1 MERPP
6 FGLSDHA
13 TIELQPKERAH
24 MKQSTITIKARD
36 LRPSKR
42 QAMSSYLESVDVYAM
57 TSPLETCVKKVS
69 LQEEIMTTGLDCILP
84 VQSRRVH
91 STEPPW
97 ITSTLK
103 ELIQARQRALSRGD
117 NQHFREFRN
126 RVNRE
131 RKGCRAKYF
140 QAKVE
145 HLKECKPSAWW
156 TEVKKLSGS
165 SPAFMERSYI
175 TTSLQ
180 HLYGPTDN
188 VNLANIISKAFLSP
202 MRSFTPIPADYVID
216 PTNSATQQPAF
227 VVSKE
232 SVYKKLIKLNRTK
245 AHGPDGWV
253 LKENADLLA
262 EPIADI
268 LNSSYREGRLPPSW
282 KEANVVPVPEQ
293 KPVQDINKHLR
304 PISLTPIL
312 SKIAEE
318 YVVESYVKP
327 AVLQKIDPQQFG
339 TIPKSSTTHALI
351 SMIHYWAKSTDGNG
365 STTRVMLFDFR
376 KAFDLI
382 DHHVL
387 ARKLSSYDIP

>member
-1 MERPP
+1 MNHE
-6 FGLSDHA
+6 G
-13 TIELQPKERAH
+13 
-24 MKQSTITIKARD
+24 KA
-36 LRPSKR
+36 S
-42 QAMSSYLESVDVYAM
+42 
-57 TSPLETCVKKVS
+57 
-69 LQEEIMTTGLDCILP
+69 
-84 VQSRRVH
+84 
-91 STEPPW
+91 
-97 ITSTLK
+97 
-103 ELIQARQRALSRGD
+103 
-117 NQHFREFRN
+117 
-126 RVNRE
+126 
-131 RKGCRAKYF
+131 RAKYF

-165 SPAFMERSYI
+165 SPAFTERSYI

-188 VNLANIISKAFLSP
+188 VNLANIINKAFLSP

-216 PTNSATQQPAF
+216 PANSATQQPAF

-245 AHGPDGWV
+245 AHGPDGISGWV

-282 KEANVVPVPEQ
+282 KEANVVPVPKQ

-318 YVVESYVKP
+318 YVVDSYVKP

-387 ARKLSSYDIP
+387 ARKIGRAHV